1 MDPFLDLS
9 AGQYVVL
16 SQIEMY
22 ICSYSACA
30 LASSAIISSL
40 ISYL

>member
-1 MDPFLDLS
+1 MDPFLDLL

-16 SQIEMY
+16 SWIKVY

-30 LASSAIISSL
+30 LASIISCDFL
-40 ISYL
+40 LVT